1 MTDYKKDKRYR
12 RFVAWGIVC
21 GLVSLFSFWIIVGLA
36 YLLYPTGII
45 GENHYGAIA
54 LAYMNIP
61 TMLVL
66 AIGGKMGANRLR
78 ARAKAIREELTGT
91 AQPSSGKTK

>member
-45 GENHYGAIA
+45 GENHYGALA
-54 LAYMNIP
+54 LVYFNIP